1 MFYVIKTMRF
11 MNLHEDCMNST
22 TIWPLRNSNLIW
34 DVIMSSYSGK
44 SSRRTFMGARDGRDE
59 PQIISRVNHI
69 KWNLWRN
76 WADIFHFYR
85 IQRIFTVSKM
95 TIWADGLPSWNILP
109 RWSIPPSYRIRI
121 FLRFSSEIIRI
132 LYLEIAQNSA
142 KNARSRWSC
151 GVK

>member
-1 MFYVIKTMRF
+1 MLSKPSNSWIFMKIAWIPRF
-11 MNLHEDCMNST
+11 E
-22 TIWPLRNSNLIW
+22 IWPLRNSNLIW
-34 DVIMSSYSGK
+34 HVIMSSYSGK
-44 SSRRTFMGARDGRDE
+44 SSRRTFMGARDGRDK

-95 TIWADGLPSWNILP
+95 TIWADGPPSWNILP

-132 LYLEIAQNSA
+132 LYLEKAQNSA